1 MSAGGDPRLRHLL
14 GGPELAAVRQRL
26 RRRFEQAEPDVAPE
40 SVRLDK
46 LDPDAHR
53 ALCQLSGRPS
63 RLSRSMTLD
72 VADLDARL
80 RAAGLADSLR
90 DALERLDGP
99 IIAHARLRRDL
110 QAQWSAVAGQAGPML
125 HAWLEASPAVL

>member
-1 MSAGGDPRLRHLL
+1 MSAAADPRLQRLL

-26 RRRFEQAEPDVAPE
+26 RRRFEHAEPDVSLA

-72 VADLDARL
+72 VVDLDARL
-80 RAAGLADSLR
+80 RASGLADSLR
-90 DALERLDGP
+90 DAL
-99 IIAHARLRRDL
+99 
-110 QAQWSAVAGQAGPML
+110 
-125 HAWLEASPAVL
+125 